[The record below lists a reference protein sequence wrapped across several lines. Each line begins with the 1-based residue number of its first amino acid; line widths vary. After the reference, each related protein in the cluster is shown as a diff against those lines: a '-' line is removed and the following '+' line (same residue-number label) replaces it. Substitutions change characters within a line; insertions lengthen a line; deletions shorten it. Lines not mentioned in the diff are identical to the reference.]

1 MAVAP
6 FDGFPSVTRSV
17 PVPAPLLGQLLA
29 EVDEPAELKCTL
41 RFFWHLAQ
49 RHGFDRAIPEST
61 FDEDGVLLS
70 ALGSADAVRQGL
82 GLAVTRGTLL
92 AADDAAG
99 HRVYLANSPE
109 GRRAAAA
116 LAPATIK
123 QRPRS
128 ERQEAGVLQERSPQR
143 SNVFE
148 LYETNIGMLTP
159 MLAEE
164 LRDAEQTYPA
174 AWIEAAVREAVNNN
188 ARSWRYIARVLERWA
203 KEGRGSGANGEP
215 GRHSQ
220 ALTAAEYRRRAR

>member
-1 MAVAP
+1 MAP
-6 FDGFPSVTRSV
+6 FDGFPSATRSV

-49 RHGFDRAIPEST
+49 RRGFGRAIPEST

-70 ALGSADAVRQGL
+70 ALGSADAVRRGL
-82 GLAVTRGTLL
+82 GLAVARGTLL
-92 AADDAAG
+92 AAADAAG

-109 GRRAAAA
+109 GRRAAEA
-116 LAPATIK
+116 LAPATIE
-123 QRPRS
+123 QGPGGERPEVGAPP
-128 ERQEAGVLQERSPQR
+128 ERPPQR

-174 AWIEAAVREAVNNN
+174 AWIEAAVREAVDNN
-188 ARSWRYIARVLERWA
+188 ARSWRYVARVLERWA
-203 KEGRGSGANGEP
+203 KEGRGSGADGEP